1 MGYRILVVDSDRVHC
16 AQLEGVLG
24 GLGHEV
30 TCVHDGVGGLEQA
43 GRDIPELI
51 LVAADMAEMDGWDMV
66 RHLRESDE
74 LGVVPT
80 FMMLAKDDQSSRV
93 RAFQVGADA
102 CLVKPLDYDELAAR
116 IHRKIA
122 HQTRVLQR
130 FAGPTHKKRPNRR
143 TTSLVLSG
151 KIEKVGIASALS
163 VLELEG
169 RTGSLRVKGP
179 GETQGRITMYEG
191 QVVGAEV
198 TGTGESNGAEAV
210 YTMLGW
216 PTGRFIFRDD
226 RDTVHDGGK
235 LLKVQ
240 ELLLEA
246 ARRSDETSR
255 S

>member
-1 MGYRILVVDSDRVHC
+1 MGSRILVVDADRVHC

-24 GLGHEV
+24 GLGHDV
-30 TCVHDGVGGLEQA
+30 TCVHDGVSGLEQA
-43 GRDIPELI
+43 GRDTPELI
-51 LVAADMAEMDGWDMV
+51 LVAADLPEMDGWDLV

-74 LGVVPT
+74 TGVLPA
-80 FMMLAKDDQSSRV
+80 FLMLPGEDQSARV

-102 CLVKPLDYDELAAR
+102 CLVKPIDYDELAAR
-116 IHRKIA
+116 IQRKVS
-122 HQTRVLQR
+122 HQTRMLQR
-130 FAGPTHKKRPNRR
+130 FAGPAHKKRPNRR

-179 GETQGRITMYEG
+179 GETQGRIVMYGG
-191 QVVGAEV
+191 QVLDAEV
-198 TGTGESNGAEAV
+198 TGTGEAKGAEAV
-210 YTMLGW
+210 FAMLGW
-216 PTGRFIFRDD
+216 VTGRFIFRDD

-255 S
+255 T